1 MQPQFYLRIA
11 FVYSTYGLRA
21 NESAMTK
28 ANKPKPVRRA
38 RFSPCFLCGVPAAS
52 APSSVREEAARL
64 VEILK
69 PYGASLTE
77 AVEHYVKTVLKFRN
91 APKIGEIVKAHL
103 EAATKNGRRTRTL
116 RELKSCLGQFSKAF
130 PNRTLQQYH
139 PGRIGTVHWQREHFP
154 FRTRSQNKVRVSQ
167 LYNFAIRKGWA
178 SENLTKRL
186 SPITPDDARRMKAF
200 LETIAGTM
208 VSK

>member
-1 MQPQFYLRIA
+1 
-11 FVYSTYGLRA
+11 
-21 NESAMTK
+21 MTK

-91 APKIGEIVKAHL
+91 APKIEEIAKAHL
-103 EAATKNGRRTRTL
+103 EAATRNGRRTRTL
-116 RELKSCLGQFSKAF
+116 RDLKSCLGQFSKAF
-130 PNRTLQQYH
+130 PNRTLSSITLVELEQF
-139 PGRIGTVHWQREHFP
+139 IGNETLS
-154 FRTRSQNKVRVSQ
+154 FRTRNQNKVRVSQ

>member
-1 MQPQFYLRIA
+1 
-11 FVYSTYGLRA
+11 
-21 NESAMTK
+21 MTK
-28 ANKPKPVRRA
+28 ANKPKPVRKA

-64 VEILK
+64 VELLK

-91 APKIGEIVKAHL
+91 APKIEEIVKAHL
-103 EAATKNGRRTRTL
+103 VAATQNGLRASTL
-116 RELKSCLGQFSKAF
+116 RDLKSCLGQFSEAF
-130 PNRTLQQYH
+130 PNRTLSSITLNELEQF
-139 PGRIGTVHWQREHFP
+139 IDNETLS
-154 FRTRSQNKVRVSQ
+154 FRTRSSNKVKVSQ

-186 SPITPDDARRMKAF
+186 SAPTPDAARRMKAF
-200 LETIAGTM
+200 LETISGTM
-208 VSK
+208 PST